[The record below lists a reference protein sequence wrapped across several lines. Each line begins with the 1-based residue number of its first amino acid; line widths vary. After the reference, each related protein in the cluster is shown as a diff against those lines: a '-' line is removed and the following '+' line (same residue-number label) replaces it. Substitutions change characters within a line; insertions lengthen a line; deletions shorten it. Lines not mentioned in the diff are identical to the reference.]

1 MGSKIIGA
9 IEIGTSKI
17 TVLVG
22 ELVSQRGLNIIGIG
36 TTSSHGV
43 MKGEIVDFNSAK
55 GSVHAAILA
64 AEKNAGATI
73 DGVYLSQTG
82 SHLGGFFNNATVS
95 VGSPDNHVSEEDI
108 QRVMESAKSRRL
120 PEDRVFIHHLRAPFK
135 VDGKMT
141 KTPLGLYGRSLEVG
155 YWSVHGQGVSIKNQ
169 INIVNTFG
177 LQVDDLIL
185 SSLAS
190 ARMVTEPNE
199 REAGVLVLDIG
210 RGTTDYAL
218 YQNGSVIRTGV
229 VPVGGDH
236 LTNDLSIGLRMS
248 VKHAENLKVNSG
260 TVDAKHCPKD
270 QNVMLV
276 GDLSIGDRLIP
287 RRSLAMIL
295 ELRMEEIFQVI
306 QQQLQG
312 FLEPGSLPAGVVL
325 TGGTAR
331 IEGID
336 TLGER
341 VFELPCRLG
350 KNPQWVR
357 EELRAPE
364 YSTVLG
370 LLHFGLDNQRTIP
383 AQQSGSKKGLLRSIF
398 GRK

>member
-1 MGSKIIGA
+1 M
-9 IEIGTSKI
+9 GTSKI

-36 TTSSHGV
+36 TTSSYGV
-43 MKGEIVDFNSAK
+43 MKGEIMDYNSAK

-73 DGVYLSQTG
+73 DGVYLAQTG
-82 SHLGGFFNNATVS
+82 AHLGGFFNNATVS
-95 VGSPDNHVSEEDI
+95 VGSADNHVSEEDI
-108 QRVMESAKSRRL
+108 QRVMESAKSRKL

-135 VDGKMT
+135 LDGKMV
-141 KTPLGLYGRSLEVG
+141 KTPQGLLGRSLEVG
-155 YWSVHGQGVSIKNQ
+155 YWSVHGQASMIKNQ

-190 ARMVTEPNE
+190 ARMVTETNE
-199 REAGVLVLDIG
+199 REAGVLVMDIG

-229 VPVGGDH
+229 IPVGGDH

-248 VKHAENLKVNSG
+248 VKNAENLKVNSG
-260 TVDAKHCPKD
+260 TVDSRHCPKEE
-270 QNVMLV
+270 NVMLV
-276 GDLSIGDRLIP
+276 GDLSIGDRLIQ
-287 RRSLAMIL
+287 RRSLALIL
-295 ELRMEEIFQVI
+295 ELRMEELFQVV
-306 QQQLQG
+306 QQQLTG
-312 FLEPGSLPAGVVL
+312 FLSPGSLPSGVVL
-325 TGGTAR
+325 TGGTSR
-331 IEGID
+331 IEGIEA
-336 TLGER
+336 LAER

-350 KNPQWVR
+350 KNPLWVR

-370 LLHFGLDNQRTIP
+370 LLHFGLDNQRSVQT
-383 AQQSGSKKGLLRSIF
+383 AQSGGRKRGLLGALF

>member
-1 MGSKIIGA
+1 M
-9 IEIGTSKI
+9 GTSKI

-36 TTSSHGV
+36 TTSSYGV
-43 MKGEIVDFNSAK
+43 MKGEIMDYNSAK

-73 DGVYLSQTG
+73 DGVYLAQTG
-82 SHLGGFFNNATVS
+82 AHLGGFFNNATVS
-95 VGSPDNHVSEEDI
+95 VGSADNHVSEEDI
-108 QRVMESAKSRRL
+108 QRVMESAKSRKL

-135 VDGKMT
+135 LDGKMV
-141 KTPLGLYGRSLEVG
+141 KTPQGLLGRSLEVG
-155 YWSVHGQGVSIKNQ
+155 YWSVHGQASMIKNQ

-190 ARMVTEPNE
+190 ARMVTETNE
-199 REAGVLVLDIG
+199 RDAGVLILDIG

-229 VPVGGDH
+229 IPVGGDH

-248 VKHAENLKVNSG
+248 VKNAENLKVNSG
-260 TVDAKHCPKD
+260 TVDSRSCPKEE
-270 QNVMLV
+270 NVMLV
-276 GDLSIGDRLIP
+276 GDLSIGDRLIQ
-287 RRSLAMIL
+287 RRSLGLIL
-295 ELRMEEIFQVI
+295 ELRMEELFQVV

-312 FLEPGSLPAGVVL
+312 FLGAGSLPAGVVL
-325 TGGTAR
+325 TGGSSR
-331 IEGID
+331 IEGIE

-350 KNPQWVR
+350 KNPLWVR

-370 LLHFGLDNQRTIP
+370 LLHFGLDNQRSVQNTQP
-383 AQQSGSKKGLLRSIF
+383 SGRKKGLLGALF